1 MNDNS
6 LSQQLFSQ
14 LQGAPMQQI
23 AQQLGTNP
31 EQASAAVSQALPLL
45 MGALGK
51 QASNQGVQNLFGSLG
66 GGQGGLGGMLG
77 GLLGGGASQGAG
89 GGLGGLLGSMLGGGG
104 GSGASQPG
112 AGIPG
117 STAQSGGVDALLGS
131 LFGGRQAQAEEGLGQ
146 ASGLGSK
153 GAHSLL
159 LILAPIVLSFLGQ
172 RFLRRDQ
179 VANDAPPSL
188 DRLDTQGL
196 DQALTQEEQQLQRQ
210 GGGNMLNS
218 LLDQNGDGKLDMNDF
233 VKLGSSLLGGRR

>member
-51 QASNQGVQNLFGSLG
+51 QASSQGVQGLFGSLT

-77 GLLGGGASQGAG
+77 SLLSGGASQGAG
-89 GGLGGLLGSMLGGGG
+89 GGLGGLLGSVLGGGG
-104 GSGASQPG
+104 GASQPG

-117 STAQSGGVDALLGS
+117 SAAQSGGVDALLGS

-233 VKLGSSLLGGRR
+233 IKLGSSLLGGRR

>member
-1 MNDNS
+1 M
-6 LSQQLFSQ
+6 
-14 LQGAPMQQI
+14 
-23 AQQLGTNP
+23 
-31 EQASAAVSQALPLL
+31 
-45 MGALGK
+45 
-51 QASNQGVQNLFGSLG
+51 
-66 GGQGGLGGMLG
+66 
-77 GLLGGGASQGAG
+77 LGGGA
-89 GGLGGLLGSMLGGGG
+89 

-112 AGIPG
+112 ASIPG